1 MDGDLHVTHLK
12 KYFSW
17 LCFFPYLL
25 SHGYAPLCS
34 KTPRSKKKKNCLSC
48 CLKFL
53 SPCPPWKPLPLGVC
67 FHHSIEMAPVKDT
80 SNFHLLNPRV
90 HSQIASQVTHELHL
104 TQLIAPCLASRIIHF
119 LLFILPQ
126 GHFFIMSFASS
137 SSSCKPLDDGELQ
150 AQSFVLSFHYSPSLP

>member
-1 MDGDLHVTHLK
+1 MGICMLHISK

-17 LCFFPYLL
+17 LCFFPTFCPIVMLL
-25 SHGYAPLCS
+25 FAAKLLDQ
-34 KTPRSKKKKNCLSC
+34 KKKKCLSC

-80 SNFHLLNPRV
+80 GNFHLLNPRV

-104 TQLIAPCLASRIIHF
+104 TQLITPCLASRIIHF

-126 GHFFIMSFASS
+126 GHFFVMSFASS